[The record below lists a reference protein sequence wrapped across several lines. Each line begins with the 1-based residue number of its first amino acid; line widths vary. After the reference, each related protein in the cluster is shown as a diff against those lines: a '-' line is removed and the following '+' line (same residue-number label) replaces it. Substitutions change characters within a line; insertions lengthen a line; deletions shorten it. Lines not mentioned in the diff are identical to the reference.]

1 MTLRL
6 EHISGGY
13 ADTLIHRDLSLSVA
27 SGEVVAIVGRN
38 GTGKTTL
45 ARLITG
51 ELPLAGG
58 DIHLGDL
65 AMGGLAAWARA
76 RGGIVSM
83 PQTGMVFDTLSVREN
98 LLLTGA
104 DVDQIT
110 AIAGRFTRLSER
122 MNQTAGSMSGG
133 ERKMLGFSRAVLGR
147 GAALVLDEPSEGV
160 QAENIELMQ
169 TLVDERRRAGTAVL
183 LMEQNISMILAVA
196 DRVLAIDVGGFTFA
210 LEKHEIRRHAIV
222 AALEI

>member
-1 MTLRL
+1 MHPPIRRRP
-6 EHISGGY
+6 
-13 ADTLIHRDLSLSVA
+13 A
-27 SGEVVAIVGRN
+27 N
-38 GTGKTTL
+38 K
-45 ARLITG
+45 LITG

-104 DVDQIT
+104 DGDQIT

-169 TLVDERRRAGTAVL
+169 TLVDERDGPVRRFCLWSRT
-183 LMEQNISMILAVA
+183 S
-196 DRVLAIDVGGFTFA
+196 R
-210 LEKHEIRRHAIV
+210 
-222 AALEI
+222 